1 MTGKEYLKLQIGMYV
16 TDQTSLVKSDF
27 CIVREF
33 DRMGRM
39 KLQPLDDN
47 GEPQGEAYWIHHKD
61 YDLKDKMLKSQFVK
75 HTV

>member
-27 CIVREF
+27 CIVQEF

-47 GEPQGEAYWIHHKD
+47 GEPTGEAYWIHHKD